1 MLLSGEPG
9 VGKTLTA
16 EAVSEEMK
24 TPLYAMSAGELG
36 NDAYE
41 VESNLQKVLEISAKW
56 DAVLL
61 IDECDVFL
69 EQRTISDLQRNK
81 LVAVF
86 LRLLEYYKGV
96 MFLTTNRVSTFDA
109 AFQSRIHLT
118 INYPPLD
125 ESSRLVIWQT
135 FAGDAS
141 SNSSITDKDLA
152 KLARL
157 DLNGREIKNIIKTAR
172 LLANRR
178 SSPLALDH
186 IETVLRIKKESAAAI
201 LRQDF
206 H

>member
-36 NDAYE
+36 NDAYD
-41 VESNLQKVLEISAKW
+41 VETNLQKVLEISAKW

-61 IDECDVFL
+61 LDECDVFL
-69 EQRTISDLQRNK
+69 EQRTIADLQRNK

-118 INYPPLD
+118 INYPSLD
-125 ESSRLVIWQT
+125 ESSRLMVWQT
-135 FAGDAS
+135 FAGDTS
-141 SNSSITDKDLA
+141 SNSGMTDTDLTKLA
-152 KLARL
+152 KLK
-157 DLNGREIKNIIKTAR
+157 LNGREIKNIIKTAR
-172 LLANRR
+172 LLANKR
-178 SSPLALDH
+178 SATLGIEH
-186 IETVLRIKKESAAAI
+186 VETVLRIKNDSAAQPK
-201 LRQDF
+201 RGDF
-206 H
+206 Q